1 VARGRSH
8 KGVGAR
14 GRSCSRGTRS
24 HPPGRHQAGA
34 AVPELPTAEVEQAVY
49 GKYETFGDSS
59 VRDFVPVL
67 VEQASRRRL
76 AEQRSQ
82 QGI

>member
-1 VARGRSH
+1 VADRAAAEHDAIRQ
-8 KGVGAR
+8 VA
-14 GRSCSRGTRS
+14 TRLA
-24 HPPGRHQAGA
+24 QQF
-34 AVPELPTAEVEQAVY
+34 PELPTAEVEQAVY